1 MPSDIFDGRD
11 VEPEDEPRLQTQLY
25 CVYAIMYDGQ
35 WRTIWHIVAMLRQ
48 RIGIQVMQ
56 TSVSARLR
64 DFRKPRFGAHIVEKL
79 HTGQGEW
86 HYRLI
91 LNKKGV
97 R

>member
-1 MPSDIFDGRD
+1 
-11 VEPEDEPRLQTQLY
+11 
-25 CVYAIMYDGQ
+25 
-35 WRTIWHIVAMLRQ
+35 
-48 RIGIQVMQ
+48 MQ